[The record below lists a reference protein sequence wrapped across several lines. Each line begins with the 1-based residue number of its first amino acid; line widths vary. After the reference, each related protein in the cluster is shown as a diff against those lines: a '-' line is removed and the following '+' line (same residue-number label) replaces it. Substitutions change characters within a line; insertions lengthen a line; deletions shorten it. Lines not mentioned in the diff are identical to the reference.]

1 LGARLS
7 GVQAA
12 VVFLSP
18 ATDWSNN
25 KTMSGKFP
33 WHPHFMQLNRGVR
46 FMKYI
51 LVILFKSFSFAVA
64 IGSLGSKATSK
75 KKLGKLGS
83 ATEKLVLSAETDTQK
98 LHDYVCGSNLLKE
111 GGEEIKI
118 QPDSEYPDW
127 LWTLRTG
134 ENFLLF
140 KHNLLTTMIL
150 LFTGKF
156 PDLSEMDPE
165 SKEYWLKVRRMGK
178 VKNNKLMKFKR
189 F

>member
-1 LGARLS
+1 MIGCASQWGTSCRRLFTFGNRLVAQKNHIREIS
-7 GVQAA
+7 VASTLYAA
-12 VVFLSP
+12 KPGGMDLYIVTPVV
-18 ATDWSNN
+18 
-25 KTMSGKFP
+25 
-33 WHPHFMQLNRGVR
+33 
-46 FMKYI
+46 
-51 LVILFKSFSFAVA
+51 LFKAHSFAVA

-134 ENFLLF
+134 ELYLLF
-140 KHNLLTTMIL
+140 IANHTHFYVYRKI
-150 LFTGKF
+150 
-156 PDLSEMDPE
+156 P
-165 SKEYWLKVRRMGK
+165 
-178 VKNNKLMKFKR
+178 
-189 F
+189 

>member
-1 LGARLS
+1 MIGCASQWGTSCRRLFAFGNRLVTQKNHIREIS
-7 GVQAA
+7 VASTLYAA
-12 VVFLSP
+12 KPGGMDLYNIISVV
-18 ATDWSNN
+18 
-25 KTMSGKFP
+25 
-33 WHPHFMQLNRGVR
+33 
-46 FMKYI
+46 
-51 LVILFKSFSFAVA
+51 LFKAHSFAVA

-134 ENFLLF
+134 ELFLLF
-140 KHNLLTTMIL
+140 IANHTNSDVYRKI
-150 LFTGKF
+150 
-156 PDLSEMDPE
+156 P
-165 SKEYWLKVRRMGK
+165 
-178 VKNNKLMKFKR
+178 
-189 F
+189 